1 MKVSQAAFK
10 SAMMDPYAERP
21 QGVRDNEGRPAGR
34 RFDVYRNNVA
44 VSLTDAL
51 EVGFPVIT
59 KLIGQENFRNISGVY
74 LRQSPPTS
82 PMMMHYGQDF
92 PAFLRS
98 FPPLQKL
105 AYLGDVADIEVALR
119 RSYHA
124 ADAQPIA
131 PDALGAV
138 PPEKLGDVVMEIAP
152 AVQLLSSPWPI
163 YDLWA
168 FNTYEGRPKPQAVAQ
183 DVVIFRPE
191 FDPAPA
197 PLAPG
202 ALAFVRALVDGA
214 TLGVAAEKATEAAAE
229 FDLSAVLGLLLS
241 NGAITKIKIEEQ

>member
-1 MKVSQAAFK
+1 MATCCMHASHRQQPAPLHWYTPRHGRTAQNPPPALK
-10 SAMMDPYAERP
+10 SCIP
-21 QGVRDNEGRPAGR
+21 
-34 RFDVYRNNVA
+34 
-44 VSLTDAL
+44 
-51 EVGFPVIT
+51 
-59 KLIGQENFRNISGVY
+59 
-74 LRQSPPTS
+74 
-82 PMMMHYGQDF
+82 
-92 PAFLRS
+92 
-98 FPPLQKL
+98 
-105 AYLGDVADIEVALR
+105 
-119 RSYHA
+119 
-124 ADAQPIA
+124 

-229 FDLSAVLGLLLS
+229 FDLSAALGLLLS